1 MCVCFCLGACAY
13 SYSRVCV
20 CGWDGV
26 KGKTPPFDSLT
37 TQCGQQKYWVLV
49 AGLHF
54 FFFFFVRGGF
64 FFWGRE
70 SQMGATH
77 MHFFFSRGN
86 QNDWCYFSGNSIRE
100 KHMKWKCHLLSF
112 FFFFFLKCELVLKIA
127 HIHFDFRV
135 KHCELWQNG
144 GRKCWGQILACCRKK
159 KIYNPASWGLS
170 SAPDS
175 LSDLH
180 ILYCSRSTLAEPL
193 YLPPP

>member
-1 MCVCFCLGACAY
+1 MRIRIRA
-13 SYSRVCV
+13 CV

-54 FFFFFVRGGF
+54 FFFFLSVEVF
-64 FFWGRE
+64 FFEAGKAKWEPLTCTFSSRE
-70 SQMGATH
+70 EIRMIDVIFQETASEKNTWSENVTYYP
-77 MHFFFSRGN
+77 FFFV
-86 QNDWCYFSGNSIRE
+86 
-100 KHMKWKCHLLSF
+100 
-112 FFFFFLKCELVLKIA
+112 FLRCELVLKIA